1 MGNDILFKYCQRNIV
16 AKEWF
21 KDYESLIEIIRQ
33 VSSQKHLS
41 DKQYQ
46 SIETTA
52 EDMWKFY
59 MNIRENDGLIDWF
72 KELAEAQTEEIAG
85 FVGMYLKYYNEDKNR
100 VFVDLLDDLK
110 LDFIANE
117 KEFIP
122 NSIE

>member
-1 MGNDILFKYCQRNIV
+1 MRNDILFKYCQRNIV
-16 AKEWF
+16 AKEWL
-21 KDYESLIEIIRQ
+21 KDYESLIETIRQ

-46 SIETTA
+46 SIETIA

-59 MNIRENDGLIDWF
+59 TNIRENDGLIDWF

-100 VFVDLLDDLK
+100 VFVDLLDDLN

>member
-16 AKEWF
+16 AKEWL

-33 VSSQKHLS
+33 VSSQKYLS
-41 DKQYQ
+41 EKQYQ

-59 MNIRENDGLIDWF
+59 VNIRENDGLIDWF
-72 KELAEAQTEEIAG
+72 KELVEAQTEEIAG

>member
-16 AKEWF
+16 AKEWL

-59 MNIRENDGLIDWF
+59 VNIRENDGLIDWF
-72 KELAEAQTEEIAG
+72 KELVEAQTEEIAG

>member
-16 AKEWF
+16 AKEWL

-59 MNIRENDGLIDWF
+59 VNIRENDGLIDWF

-85 FVGMYLKYYNEDKNR
+85 FIGMYLKYYNEDKNR

>member
-16 AKEWF
+16 AKEWL
-21 KDYESLIEIIRQ
+21 KDYESLIETIRQ
-33 VSSQKHLS
+33 VSSQKYLS

-46 SIETTA
+46 SIEATT

-59 MNIRENDGLIDWF
+59 TNIRENDGLIDWF

-122 NSIE
+122 NTTE

>member
-1 MGNDILFKYCQRNIV
+1 MRNDILFKYCQRNIV
-16 AKEWF
+16 AKEWL
-21 KDYESLIEIIRQ
+21 KDYESLIETMRQ
-33 VSSQKHLS
+33 ISSQKHLS

-59 MNIRENDGLIDWF
+59 TNIRENDGLIDWF
-72 KELAEAQTEEIAG
+72 KELVEAQTEEIAG
-85 FVGMYLKYYNEDKNR
+85 FVGMYLKYYNEDKTR
-100 VFVDLLDDLK
+100 AFVDLLDDLK

-122 NSIE
+122 NTIE

>member
-16 AKEWF
+16 AKEWL

-59 MNIRENDGLIDWF
+59 VNIRENDGLIDWF
-72 KELAEAQTEEIAG
+72 KELVEAQTEEIVG
-85 FVGMYLKYYNEDKNR
+85 FVGMYLTHYNESKNR
-100 VFVDLLDDLK
+100 AFVGLLDDLK

-122 NSIE
+122 NTTE

>member
-1 MGNDILFKYCQRNIV
+1 MGNNILFKYCQRNIV
-16 AKEWF
+16 AKEWL

-59 MNIRENDGLIDWF
+59 VNIRENDGLIDWF
-72 KELAEAQTEEIAG
+72 KELVEAQTEEIAG

-117 KEFIP
+117 KELIP
-122 NSIE
+122 NTTE

>member
-16 AKEWF
+16 AKEWL

-59 MNIRENDGLIDWF
+59 VNIRENDGLIDWF

-85 FVGMYLKYYNEDKNR
+85 FIGMYLKYYNEDKNR
-100 VFVDLLDDLK
+100 VFADLLDDLK

-122 NSIE
+122 NTTE

>member
-16 AKEWF
+16 AKEWL

-59 MNIRENDGLIDWF
+59 VNIRENDGLIDWF
-72 KELAEAQTEEIAG
+72 KELAEAQTEGIAG
-85 FVGMYLKYYNEDKNR
+85 FVGMYLKYYNEDKNK

-122 NSIE
+122 NTTE

>member
-16 AKEWF
+16 AKEWL
-21 KDYESLIEIIRQ
+21 KDYESLIETIRQ
-33 VSSQKHLS
+33 VSSQKYLS

-59 MNIRENDGLIDWF
+59 TNIRENDGLIDWF

-85 FVGMYLKYYNEDKNR
+85 FIGMYLKYYNEDKNR

>member
-1 MGNDILFKYCQRNIV
+1 MGNNILFKYCQRNIV
-16 AKEWF
+16 AKEWL
-21 KDYESLIEIIRQ
+21 KDYESLIETIRQ

-59 MNIRENDGLIDWF
+59 TNIRENDGLIDWF

>member
-16 AKEWF
+16 AKEWL

-59 MNIRENDGLIDWF
+59 VNIRENDGLIDWF
-72 KELAEAQTEEIAG
+72 KELVEAQTEEIAG

-122 NSIE
+122 NSTE

>member
-16 AKEWF
+16 AKEWL
-21 KDYESLIEIIRQ
+21 KDYESLIETIRQ

-59 MNIRENDGLIDWF
+59 VNIRENDGLIDWF
-72 KELAEAQTEEIAG
+72 KELVEAQTEGIVG
-85 FVGMYLKYYNEDKNR
+85 FVGMYLTHYNESKNR
-100 VFVDLLDDLK
+100 AFVDLLDDLK

-122 NSIE
+122 NTTE

>member
-1 MGNDILFKYCQRNIV
+1 MRNDILFKYCQRNIV
-16 AKEWF
+16 AKEWL

-59 MNIRENDGLIDWF
+59 VNIRENDGLIDWF
-72 KELAEAQTEEIAG
+72 KELVEAQTEEIAG

-100 VFVDLLDDLK
+100 AFVDLLDDLK
-110 LDFIANE
+110 LDFIENE

-122 NSIE
+122 NTIE

>member
-16 AKEWF
+16 AKEWL
-21 KDYESLIEIIRQ
+21 KDYESLIETMRQ
-33 VSSQKHLS
+33 ISSQKHLS

-59 MNIRENDGLIDWF
+59 TNIRENDGLIDWF
-72 KELAEAQTEEIAG
+72 KELVEAQTEEIAG

-100 VFVDLLDDLK
+100 AFVDLLDDLK

>member
-16 AKEWF
+16 AKEWL
-21 KDYESLIEIIRQ
+21 KDYESLIETIRQ
-33 VSSQKHLS
+33 VSSQKYLS

-59 MNIRENDGLIDWF
+59 VNIRENDGLIDWF
-72 KELAEAQTEEIAG
+72 KELVEAQTEGIVG
-85 FVGMYLKYYNEDKNR
+85 FVGMYLTHYNESKNR
-100 VFVDLLDDLK
+100 AFVDLLDDLK

-122 NSIE
+122 NTTE

>member
-1 MGNDILFKYCQRNIV
+1 MGNNILFKYCQRNIV
-16 AKEWF
+16 AKEWL

-59 MNIRENDGLIDWF
+59 VNIRENDGLIDWF
-72 KELAEAQTEEIAG
+72 KELVEAQTEEIAG
-85 FVGMYLKYYNEDKNR
+85 FVGMYLKYYNEDKNK
-100 VFVDLLDDLK
+100 VFVDLLDDLN

>member
-16 AKEWF
+16 AKEWL
-21 KDYESLIEIIRQ
+21 KDYESLIETIRQ

-59 MNIRENDGLIDWF
+59 TNIRENDGLIDWF

>member
-1 MGNDILFKYCQRNIV
+1 MENDILFKYCQRNIV
-16 AKEWF
+16 AKEWL
-21 KDYESLIEIIRQ
+21 KDYESLIETIRQ

-46 SIETTA
+46 SIEA
-52 EDMWKFY
+52 IVEDMWKFY
-59 MNIRENDGLIDWF
+59 TNIRENDGLIDWF

-122 NSIE
+122 NTAE

>member
-16 AKEWF
+16 AKEWL

-59 MNIRENDGLIDWF
+59 VNIRENDGLIDWF
-72 KELAEAQTEEIAG
+72 KELVEAQTEEIAG
-85 FVGMYLKYYNEDKNR
+85 FVGMYL
-100 VFVDLLDDLK
+100 
-110 LDFIANE
+110 IH
-117 KEFIP
+117 
-122 NSIE
+122 

>member
-1 MGNDILFKYCQRNIV
+1 MGNNILFKYCQRNIV
-16 AKEWF
+16 AKEWL

-59 MNIRENDGLIDWF
+59 VNIRENDGLIDWF
-72 KELAEAQTEEIAG
+72 KELVEAQTEEIVG
-85 FVGMYLKYYNEDKNR
+85 FVGMYLTRYNESKNR
-100 VFVDLLDDLK
+100 AFVDLLDDLK

>member
-16 AKEWF
+16 AKEWL

-59 MNIRENDGLIDWF
+59 VNIRENDGLIDWF
-72 KELAEAQTEEIAG
+72 KELVEAQTEEIAG

-122 NSIE
+122 NTTE

>member
-16 AKEWF
+16 AKEWL
-21 KDYESLIEIIRQ
+21 KDYESLIETIRQ

-41 DKQYQ
+41 DKQYR
-46 SIETTA
+46 SIEATA

-59 MNIRENDGLIDWF
+59 TNIRENDGLIDWF

-110 LDFIANE
+110 LDFIENE

>member
-1 MGNDILFKYCQRNIV
+1 MGNNILFKYCQRNIV
-16 AKEWF
+16 AKEWL
-21 KDYESLIEIIRQ
+21 KDYETLIEVMRQ
-33 VSSQKHLS
+33 VSSQKYLS
-41 DKQYQ
+41 NKQYQ

-59 MNIRENDGLIDWF
+59 ANIRENDGLIDWF
-72 KELAEAQTEEIAG
+72 KELVEAQTEEITG
-85 FVGMYLKYYNEDKNR
+85 FIGMYLTHYNESKNR

>member
-16 AKEWF
+16 AKEWL

-33 VSSQKHLS
+33 VSSQKYLS

-59 MNIRENDGLIDWF
+59 VNIRENDGLIDWF
-72 KELAEAQTEEIAG
+72 KELVEAQTEEIAG

>member
-1 MGNDILFKYCQRNIV
+1 MRNDILFKYCQRNIV
-16 AKEWF
+16 AKEWL
-21 KDYESLIEIIRQ
+21 KDYESLIETIRQ

-46 SIETTA
+46 SIETIA

-59 MNIRENDGLIDWF
+59 TNIRENDGLIDWF

-122 NSIE
+122 NTTE

>member
-16 AKEWF
+16 AKEWL
-21 KDYESLIEIIRQ
+21 KDYESLIETIRQ

-41 DKQYQ
+41 YKKYQ
-46 SIETTA
+46 SIEATA
-52 EDMWKFY
+52 EDLWKFY
-59 MNIRENDGLIDWF
+59 TNIRENDGLIDWF

-110 LDFIANE
+110 LDFIENE

>member
-21 KDYESLIEIIRQ
+21 KDYESLIETIRQ

-46 SIETTA
+46 SIEATA

-59 MNIRENDGLIDWF
+59 TNIRENDGLIDWF

-122 NSIE
+122 NTTE

>member
-1 MGNDILFKYCQRNIV
+1 MGNNILFKYCQRNIV
-16 AKEWF
+16 AKEWL
-21 KDYESLIEIIRQ
+21 KDYETLIEVMRQ
-33 VSSQKHLS
+33 VSSQKYLS

-59 MNIRENDGLIDWF
+59 VNIRENDGLIDWF
-72 KELAEAQTEEIAG
+72 KELVEAQTEEITG
-85 FVGMYLKYYNEDKNR
+85 FIGMYLTRYNESKNR
-100 VFVDLLDDLK
+100 AFVDLLDDLK

>member
-16 AKEWF
+16 AKEWL

-59 MNIRENDGLIDWF
+59 VNIRENDGLIDWF
-72 KELAEAQTEEIAG
+72 KELVEAQTEEIAG

-122 NSIE
+122 HSIE

>member
-1 MGNDILFKYCQRNIV
+1 MGNDILFKYCQRNVV
-16 AKEWF
+16 AKEWL
-21 KDYESLIEIIRQ
+21 KDYESLIETIRQ

-59 MNIRENDGLIDWF
+59 TNIRENDGLIDWF

-122 NSIE
+122 NTTE

>member
-1 MGNDILFKYCQRNIV
+1 MGNNILFKYCQRNIV
-16 AKEWF
+16 AKEWL
-21 KDYESLIEIIRQ
+21 KDYESLIETIRQ

-46 SIETTA
+46 SIETIA

-59 MNIRENDGLIDWF
+59 TNIRENDGLIDWF

-122 NSIE
+122 NTTE

>member
-16 AKEWF
+16 AKEWL

-59 MNIRENDGLIDWF
+59 TNIRENDGLIDWF

-85 FVGMYLKYYNEDKNR
+85 FIGMYLKYYNEDKNK

-122 NSIE
+122 NTTE

>member
-16 AKEWF
+16 AKEWL
-21 KDYESLIEIIRQ
+21 KDYESLIETIRQ

-59 MNIRENDGLIDWF
+59 TNIRENDGLIDWF
-72 KELAEAQTEEIAG
+72 KELVEAQTEEIAG

-100 VFVDLLDDLK
+100 AFVDLLDDLK

-122 NSIE
+122 NTIE

>member
-16 AKEWF
+16 AKEWL

-33 VSSQKHLS
+33 VSSQKYLS

-59 MNIRENDGLIDWF
+59 VNIRENDGLIDWF

-85 FVGMYLKYYNEDKNR
+85 FIGMYLKYYNEDKNR
-100 VFVDLLDDLK
+100 VFADLLDDLK

-122 NSIE
+122 NTTE

>member
-16 AKEWF
+16 AKEWL
-21 KDYESLIEIIRQ
+21 KDYELLIEIIRQ
-33 VSSQKHLS
+33 VSSQKYLS

-59 MNIRENDGLIDWF
+59 VNIRENDGLIDWF
-72 KELAEAQTEEIAG
+72 KELVEAQTEEIAG

>member
-16 AKEWF
+16 AKEWL
-21 KDYESLIEIIRQ
+21 KDYESLIETIRQ

-59 MNIRENDGLIDWF
+59 TNIRENDGLIDWF
-72 KELAEAQTEEIAG
+72 KELAEAQTEGIAG

-122 NSIE
+122 NTTE

>member
-16 AKEWF
+16 AKEWL
-21 KDYESLIEIIRQ
+21 KDYESLIETMRQ

-46 SIETTA
+46 SIEVIA

-59 MNIRENDGLIDWF
+59 VNIRENDGLIDWF